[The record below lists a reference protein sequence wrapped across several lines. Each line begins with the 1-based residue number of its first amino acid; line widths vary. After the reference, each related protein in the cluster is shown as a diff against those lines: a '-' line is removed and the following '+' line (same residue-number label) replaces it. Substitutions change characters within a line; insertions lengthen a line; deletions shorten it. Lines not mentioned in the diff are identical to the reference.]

1 MGLWER
7 WRYPKGVAWE
17 GGALVS
23 ATQEATPPYASPLST
38 LSDCMLRS
46 PDAESKLVD
55 ERRSER
61 RRALMTGC

>member
-23 ATQEATPPYASPLST
+23 ATQEANPPYASPLST
-38 LSDCMLRS
+38 LSDCMLLPRDADRS
-46 PDAESKLVD
+46 WSMSVAPSVDA
-55 ERRSER
+55 R
-61 RRALMTGC
+61 

>member
-23 ATQEATPPYASPLST
+23 ATQEANPPYASPLST
-38 LSDCMLRS
+38 LSDCMLLRQRCR
-46 PDAESKLVD
+46 SKLV
-55 ERRSER
+55 EASTRPIEAAR
-61 RRALMTGC
+61 